1 VSEGWRTKV
10 GRGNS
15 VNWPVGSGASGNQG
29 VADLI
34 ATTPHAIGYIELTYA
49 IRRKLQYGQVQNA
62 AGRFIKAESWSVTA
76 AAAEFAN
83 AMPDDFRVSIT
94 NAPGE
99 DAYPIASFTWLLV
112 PVRIADAAK
121 KQALVAFLNWGLTDG
136 QSFEDILAY
145 SRLPDAV
152 AKKAQAAITRIQ

>member
-1 VSEGWRTKV
+1 
-10 GRGNS
+10 
-15 VNWPVGSGASGNQG
+15 
-29 VADLI
+29 
-34 ATTPHAIGYIELTYA
+34 
-49 IRRKLQYGQVQNA
+49 LQYGRVQNA
-62 AGRFIKAESWSVTA
+62 AGRFIKGELWSVTP

-112 PVRIADAAK
+112 PLRIADAAK

-136 QSFEDILAY
+136 QSFADSLNY

-152 AKKAQAAITRIQ
+152 TKKAQAPITRIQ